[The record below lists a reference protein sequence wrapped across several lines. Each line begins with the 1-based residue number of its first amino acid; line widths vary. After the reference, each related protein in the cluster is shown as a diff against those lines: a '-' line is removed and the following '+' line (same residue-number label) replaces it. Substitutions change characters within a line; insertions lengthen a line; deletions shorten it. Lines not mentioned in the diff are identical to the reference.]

1 MTKVLSN
8 SKLSN
13 TSKFIRKVLSR
24 NNTDQVEQSTS
35 SGSKSNHYDQELSNL
50 REQVSILQLAVDSMQ
65 EDVEKKERAL
75 VNLEKEKQELHIH
88 LKKEK
93 RSSTNLKQQL
103 QDERD
108 FYFKEK
114 EHYCQ
119 EMNDCRKLKKKLS
132 ESVINKHEKETSVE
146 IKQCKNHIAK
156 LQDALNQTLE
166 ANYNLSVKF
175 LRMKNTKSN
184 LKHRLKQ
191 HDLDHQKAM
200 EDLVQQVNDVKKSLE
215 EITDKR
221 FTLPIS
227 PSNRKYLQVIK
238 ENGLLMYDNMCLK
251 MEVDRLTERID
262 RMKYV
267 QSNND
272 LKQKYKF
279 ISRNAAT
286 QTREQHSQHQPQ
298 NDLNYLEQEKSDS
311 KVIKVF
317 ERTETLGT
325 PQIIMLENN
334 APEISTKL
342 EDAAQ
347 RVNNLEQC
355 SSTSSSFRAQ
365 SAPDII

>member
-1 MTKVLSN
+1 
-8 SKLSN
+8 
-13 TSKFIRKVLSR
+13 
-24 NNTDQVEQSTS
+24 
-35 SGSKSNHYDQELSNL
+35 
-50 REQVSILQLAVDSMQ
+50 MQ

-75 VNLEKEKQELHIH
+75 VNLEKEKQELYIH

-132 ESVINKHEKETSVE
+132 ESIITKHEKETNVE
-146 IKQCKNHIAK
+146 IRQYKSQISK

-191 HDLDHQKAM
+191 HDLDHQRAM
-200 EDLVQQVNDVKKSLE
+200 EDLAHQVNDVKKSLE

-286 QTREQHSQHQPQ
+286 QTGKHHPR
-298 NDLNYLEQEKSDS
+298 NDLNCLEQEKADS

-325 PQIIMLENN
+325 PQIIMLGND
-334 APEISTKL
+334 APGIRTKL
-342 EDAAQ
+342 EDAEHRA
-347 RVNNLEQC
+347 NNFEQC